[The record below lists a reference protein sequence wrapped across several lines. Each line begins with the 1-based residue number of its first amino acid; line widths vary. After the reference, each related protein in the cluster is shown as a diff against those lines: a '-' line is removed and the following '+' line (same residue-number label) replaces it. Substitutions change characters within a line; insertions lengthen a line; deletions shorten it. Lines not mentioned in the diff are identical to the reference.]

1 MNMNTGAGG
10 LQSGSNPLNTSSNKF
25 VSRVQGSFASRV
37 QQNSNLA
44 AKATAMNASHDPT
57 VGGVRASVGGDQSP
71 LQGNQPTTSAQQSTA

>member
-1 MNMNTGAGG
+1 MNTGAGGG

-44 AKATAMNASHDPT
+44 AKAAGMNASHDPT
-57 VGGVRASVGGDQSP
+57 VGGVRAPAFGDQSP
-71 LQGNQPTTSAQQSTA
+71 LQANPPTAAPQ

>member
-44 AKATAMNASHDPT
+44 AKAAGMNGSQDPN
-57 VGGVRASVGGDQSP
+57 VGGVQKQVAGDQSQI
-71 LQGNQPTTSAQQSTA
+71 QGNQPTAAPQQSAA